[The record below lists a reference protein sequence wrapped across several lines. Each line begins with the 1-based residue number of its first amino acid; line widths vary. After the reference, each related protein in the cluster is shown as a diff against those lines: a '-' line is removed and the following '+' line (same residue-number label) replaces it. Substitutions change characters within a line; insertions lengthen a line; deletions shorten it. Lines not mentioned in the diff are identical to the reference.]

1 MHVRGRCSLQG
12 APQHLGVQ
20 LQQPRH
26 RKGAAGVSH
35 AAGRA
40 QLVTTQH
47 KRHRVRHVVN
57 RWAAVHSIGC
67 EDLVRF
73 WKRVVH
79 GAAGAQLASP
89 RCCCQGVIST
99 A

>member
-26 RKGAAGVSH
+26 CKGAAGVSH

-40 QLVTTQH
+40 QLVTTQYE
-47 KRHRVRHVVN
+47 RHRIRQIVN
-57 RWAAVHSIGC
+57 RRAAVHSVGC
-67 EDLVRF
+67 GDLVRF

-89 RCCCQGVIST
+89 GCCCQGVICT
-99 A
+99 V